1 MAQTSEKQD
10 AASSVKE
17 HDDFPPRA
25 LTRSKEQGARSNE
38 QGAKARSKEQGI
50 RSKEQGL
57 TVPQGARQ

>member
-25 LTRSKEQGARSNE
+25 LTRSKEQGAMSKELKQGARNKE
-38 QGAKARSKEQGI
+38 QGARTNSSARSKTMT
-50 RSKEQGL
+50 KN
-57 TVPQGARQ
+57 